1 MKSTI
6 AAIFKNYALFEIF
19 VLGLLSGM
27 PYSIIFTLFVVMMK
41 DMGVGLA
48 MVTSLAFAKFP
59 YSIKF
64 LWSPIIDGVKLPI
77 LSAFGRRKSW
87 MLLVTSLN
95 ILLLFSIIAFA
106 SKENFGLVRL
116 LAICFGFC
124 AATYDIAF
132 DAWRIERVEKDL
144 QATCASVTVFA
155 FRIGALITSGGVMY
169 LVGATG
175 DNWNNGFAFIIGL
188 FALCLLFMLTVPDA
202 KFSQKQQ
209 LIFDFKK
216 NVINPFMDFLT
227 KPKSVLVLLAIISY
241 KAGESMLAYVTT
253 PFILDLGFTKQ
264 QWTEVV
270 KVFGFIA
277 TTIGTF
283 LGGAIAYRLG
293 AVKGLLICGVIQML
307 ANLSYI
313 WLESQGPVMSALYIT
328 VAVDNF
334 TGGMGMAALV
344 GYLGSLCNRE
354 YTATQYAL
362 LSSAAALANGTI
374 TAYAGTLVE
383 MLGWPSFFL
392 FTVILSL
399 PSLFILL
406 YLVQS
411 GRSKAYDKS

>member
-1 MKSTI
+1 
-6 AAIFKNYALFEIF
+6 
-19 VLGLLSGM
+19 
-27 PYSIIFTLFVVMMK
+27 
-41 DMGVGLA
+41 
-48 MVTSLAFAKFP
+48 
-59 YSIKF
+59 
-64 LWSPIIDGVKLPI
+64 
-77 LSAFGRRKSW
+77 
-87 MLLVTSLN
+87 
-95 ILLLFSIIAFA
+95 
-106 SKENFGLVRL
+106 
-116 LAICFGFC
+116 
-124 AATYDIAF
+124 
-132 DAWRIERVEKDL
+132 
-144 QATCASVTVFA
+144 
-155 FRIGALITSGGVMY
+155 
-169 LVGATG
+169 
-175 DNWNNGFAFIIGL
+175 
-188 FALCLLFMLTVPDA
+188 
-202 KFSQKQQ
+202 
-209 LIFDFKK
+209 
-216 NVINPFMDFLT
+216 
-227 KPKSVLVLLAIISY
+227 
-241 KAGESMLAYVTT
+241 MLAYVTT